1 MEGKAFVMV
10 VHHVVVCLF
19 VYLQFFSLAAGSSF
33 RGRAAFGCFQSAHSR
48 VSARIRGCATA
59 AQVLFALGVGCSA
72 SSSFVDCEDWKV
84 VGAREENGSKLR

>member
-1 MEGKAFVMV
+1 MV

-33 RGRAAFGCFQSAHSR
+33 KGRAAFGCFQSAYSR

-59 AQVLFALGVGCSA
+59 AQVLFALWSGVLRFFFFRRLRGLES
-72 SSSFVDCEDWKV
+72 